1 MLNYML
7 ASQVAT
13 SNLWWLV
20 FIGLVV
26 GSLAGAGIAY
36 WILRVNAK
44 KSQKSAEAI
53 VKKAIEE
60 AATTKKEAILEVKE
74 EVHKLRTNIDNE
86 VREKKA
92 GIAKVEQRV
101 DAREQQL
108 NKREELVANK
118 ELASENMRAD
128 IENTKRQVGKNLEES
143 KAKIAL
149 AVERLEKLSGLTKAQ
164 AKKELTD
171 SLLDD
176 AKQFA
181 AETVRKIIQDAEED
195 GNKRAREIITNAVQK
210 LSTDV
215 VTDITTTTF
224 VLPNDEVKGK
234 IIGKE
239 GRNIRSLEM
248 ATGVEFIVD
257 ETPGSISISSFDPF
271 RREVARVS
279 LEKLLKDGRIHPGR
293 IEEIVDRTKQEIE
306 QTIKEN
312 GESMVFDLKL
322 HGFTPDMIRAIGKL
336 KYRSSYGQNLYTHSK
351 ETALLAAHLARELGA
366 NEMIA
371 KRGGLLHDIGKVF
384 DHEVDGTHVQIGV
397 DLARKNKEMEEVI
410 HCIEAHHYDVPFNSI
425 EAIIVQVADAI
436 SSTRPGARRENLENY
451 IKRLRELEEI
461 ANAKPGVDKTYAI
474 SAGREIRVIVRP
486 TQVDDKRAVFLAKE
500 IAKEIE
506 EKLKYPGQ
514 IKVNVIRESR
524 AIEYAK

>member
-1 MLNYML
+1 MIINML
-7 ASQVAT
+7 ASDSGLTIGMAFV
-13 SNLWWLV
+13 
-20 FIGLVV
+20 GLVV
-26 GSLAGAGIAY
+26 GAAAGCGVAFA
-36 WILRVNAK
+36 ILKANAK
-44 KSQKSAEAI
+44 KSNKSATKIIEKALQEAST
-53 VKKAIEE
+53 A
-60 AATTKKEAILEVKE
+60 KKEAILEVKE

-86 VREKKA
+86 IREKKIEI
-92 GIAKVEQRV
+92 GKVEERV
-101 DAREQQL
+101 EAREKQL
-108 NKREELVANK
+108 IKREELVSNK
-118 ELASENMRAD
+118 EFAVENAKAD
-128 IENTKRQVGKNLEES
+128 IENTKKQVGKNLEES
-143 KAKIAL
+143 KNKL
-149 AVERLEKLSGLTKAQ
+149 NEVVSKLEKISGMTKVQ
-164 AKKELTD
+164 AKKELLD
-171 SLLDD
+171 SLMDET
-176 AKQFA
+176 KQDA
-181 AETVRKIIQDAEED
+181 AESVKKIIQDAEED
-195 GNKRAREIITNAVQK
+195 ANKKAREIITNAVQK

-224 VLPNDEVKGK
+224 PLPNDEVKGK

-239 GRNIRSLEM
+239 GRNIRALEM
-248 ATGVEFIVD
+248 ATGVDFIVD
-257 ETPGSISISSFDPF
+257 DTPESISISSFDPF

-293 IEEIVDRTKQEIE
+293 IEEIVERTKSEIE

-312 GESMVFDLKL
+312 GEAMVFDLKL
-322 HGFTPDMIRAIGKL
+322 HGFTPEMIRAIGKL

-384 DHEVDGTHVQIGV
+384 DHEQEGTHVQIGV
-397 DLARKNKEMEEVI
+397 DLARKNKEIEEVV
-410 HCIEAHHYDVPFNSI
+410 HCIEAHHGDVPYGSI

-461 ANAKPGVDKTYAI
+461 ANTKQGVDKSYAI

-486 TQVDDKRAVFLAKE
+486 NQVDDKRALYLAKE

-524 AIEYAK
+524 SIEYAK